1 MTKQSPVIFI
11 MSWIICTL
19 IGATLQ
25 TFRNL
30 EQKYLNK
37 KIDTLTVSW
46 SRFILPLPFALI
58 VVFLTLNSA
67 SKEFVFY
74 CIVTATFQIAG
85 NFFLL
90 RTIQSKN
97 FSIGVAFYKTEVLQ
111 TMIIGLLFF
120 HQQISLT
127 GFAAIMVTVMGVI
140 LMSNFTLKNA
150 SKVFDQAAIF
160 GLLSGLSFSI
170 SAFNLK
176 FASEV
181 MMLDGYSVIKAPL
194 ITLFWV
200 IVFQNI
206 IFFIIK
212 SSQKRFISD
221 LKTLFSAENKFVFLK
236 MGLLSF
242 SGSAFWFVAF
252 TLGNVIYVK
261 AVGQIEMVLAVLIS
275 HVHLKEQHKRRDIA
289 GLILT
294 SIGILALIFFH

>member
-1 MTKQSPVIFI
+1 
-11 MSWIICTL
+11 MSWIICTI

-58 VVFLTLNSA
+58 VVFLTFHSA

-74 CIVTATFQIAG
+74 CAVTATFQIVG
-85 NFFLL
+85 NLLLL
-90 RTIQSKN
+90 RTIKFKN
-97 FSIGVAFYKTEVLQ
+97 FSIGIALYKTEVLQ

-127 GFAAIMVTVMGVI
+127 GFAAIMVTVVGVI
-140 LMSNFTLKNA
+140 LMSNFTLKKNI
-150 SKVFDQAAIF
+150 KFFDSAAIF
-160 GLLSGLSFSI
+160 GILSGLSFSI

-181 MMLDGYSVIKAPL
+181 MMLGGYSVIKAPL

-200 IVFQNI
+200 ITFQNI

-221 LKTLFSAENKFVFLK
+221 LKTLFSAENKLVFLK

-242 SGSAFWFVAF
+242 FGSAFWFIAF
-252 TLGNVIYVK
+252 ALGNVIYVK
-261 AVGQIEMVLAVLIS
+261 AVGQIEMVLAVMIS
-275 HVHLKEQHKRRDIA
+275 HWHLKEKHKQREIW
-289 GLILT
+289 GIIVT